1 MWNETRRSG
10 LAKSWSVLRRVW
22 PLLSWPALVILLS
35 TLLTRDSNYS
45 CHSVWYTKRNIFI
58 RWHLNGNMNLLV
70 QVRGKQFCEI
80 NDARQICCA
89 RGFIIQPVW
98 ADILSS
104 TWATFFMIQNLAN
117 TTKSLMQKKLQL
129 KFYKNMISYSG
140 SWNVTTSTGC
150 WIFRL

>member
-1 MWNETRRSG
+1 MEIWI
-10 LAKSWSVLRRVW
+10 SWCK
-22 PLLSWPALVILLS
+22 
-35 TLLTRDSNYS
+35 Y
-45 CHSVWYTKRNIFI
+45 
-58 RWHLNGNMNLLV
+58 
-70 QVRGKQFCEI
+70 RGKQFCEI

-89 RGFIIQPVW
+89 RGFIFQPVW